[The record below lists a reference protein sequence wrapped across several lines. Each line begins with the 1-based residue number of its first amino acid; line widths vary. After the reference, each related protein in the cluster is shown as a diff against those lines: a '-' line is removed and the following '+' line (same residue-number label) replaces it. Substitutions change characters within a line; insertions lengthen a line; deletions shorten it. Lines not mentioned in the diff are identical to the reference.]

1 MCQVLLRL
9 NEAMKMVIG
18 VTMVKAFPGQERSA
32 YSAIKDKDEV
42 RKVYHTF
49 GECDFLAVIHAED
62 LPALRDVLEEIKV
75 SLGVA
80 GTRMIVVG
88 EGFSERPVGGATC
101 LAGSSNLRAEC
112 AR

>member
-1 MCQVLLRL
+1 MCQVLL

-32 YSAIKDKDEV
+32 YSAIKNKDEV

-49 GECDFLAVIHAED
+49 GECDFMAVIHAED

-88 EGFSERPVGGATC
+88 EGFSERPVGG
-101 LAGSSNLRAEC
+101 SNLPC
-112 AR
+112 WQL